1 MLNLFKGAF
10 LRSITEMRRY
20 FLNWAS
26 NIVSMFII
34 YFLII
39 FGFKTFGGPSIG
51 DTVQAVA
58 LGYFTWL
65 LMLTTMGDLSW
76 TIMNEVNR
84 GMIEQEFLSPYG
96 PLAVFI
102 FYELSNLLLSFPL
115 LFLMMILMFS
125 FARISIALP
134 ISFYVVMLLA
144 MLQSMGMGFILGG
157 ITLMYKRTNA
167 LLQLAQF
174 AVIGLLFIDA
184 HGFRAM
190 FIPIAPHFAIMK
202 DLLAGKG
209 LNGVYFIYTVIG
221 TILWLCLGAAVF
233 KFFERKVRTSGNLSL
248 Y

>member
-1 MLNLFKGAF
+1 MFNLFKGTF
-10 LRSITEMRRY
+10 LRSITEIKRY
-20 FLNWAS
+20 FLNWIS
-26 NIVSMFII
+26 SMISMFII

-51 DTVQAVA
+51 DTVQAAA

-96 PLAVFI
+96 PLTVFI

-115 LFLMMILMFS
+115 LFFMMILMFS
-125 FARISIALP
+125 FAGITIVLP
-134 ISFYVVMLLA
+134 ASFYAVMILA

-167 LLQLAQF
+167 LLQLMQF
-174 AVIGLLFIDA
+174 AVIGLLFINA
-184 HGFRAM
+184 HGWKALL
-190 FIPIAPHFAIMK
+190 IPIAPHFALMRDI
-202 DLLAGKG
+202 LSGKSI
-209 LNGVYFIYTVIG
+209 NNVYFIYTVIG
-221 TILWLCLGAAVF
+221 TILWLSLGFIVF
-233 KFFERKVRTSGNLSL
+233 RFFERKVRISGNLSL